1 MAKEEERISRQQPER
16 FQSGLDGTIT
26 GSAVQLFRE
35 TEGKRGN
42 TERERDRERERP
54 DRVEGEW
61 EIGRACRFSDV
72 TFLCDVI
79 LSRVCAGSVA
89 SLSLN
94 L

>member
-42 TERERDRERERP
+42 TERERDRERERE
-54 DRVEGEW
+54 R
-61 EIGRACRFSDV
+61 
-72 TFLCDVI
+72 
-79 LSRVCAGSVA
+79 
-89 SLSLN
+89 
-94 L
+94 